1 MPHLICLY
9 DWSRNASIMKVVY
22 NTKYLEYYST
32 STKLSSTI
40 TGGLQVIPSLYFY
53 ETAAYN
59 MDSFAIKKVKKKFIF
74 EVYISTIL

>member
-1 MPHLICLY
+1 
-9 DWSRNASIMKVVY
+9 MKVVY
-22 NTKYLEYYST
+22 NTKYLEYYNT

-53 ETAAYN
+53 ETAAYY